1 MRNTSA
7 MLHLMIIFLVNNKF
21 LNQKFCFVFLIIL
34 LKFAERIVEGNM
46 LYICCDM
53 FKGHKFSIFIRNDV
67 DFKAQYWKL
76 SLIVIEFE
84 TLHKHN
90 NKKRKIIWK
99 ILQV

>member
-1 MRNTSA
+1 
-7 MLHLMIIFLVNNKF
+7 
-21 LNQKFCFVFLIIL
+21 
-34 LKFAERIVEGNM
+34 
-46 LYICCDM
+46 M

-67 DFKAQYWKL
+67 DVQAQYWKL